1 MLDMKNLILK
11 KEVKNNGLKVYT
23 VVHNKE
29 VIETR
34 VSRNDYVAASVLFIP
49 KEGYEV
55 FFHSHTDK
63 IGKGE
68 SEQMRNKRPECS
80 IGVAYIN
87 E

>member
-1 MLDMKNLILK
+1 MENLFLK
-11 KEVKNNGLKVYT
+11 KKVKKNGLNVYA

-34 VSRNDYVAASVLFIP
+34 ISRNNYIAASVLFCP

-68 SEQMRNKRPECS
+68 SEQIRKKRPECS